1 VTGELEGYECLQAS
15 RHPLYDVSG
24 TEREKERERE
34 REREIWS
41 CSMSDMVRESWN
53 RTVFS

>member
-34 REREIWS
+34 RERERDLILQH
-41 CSMSDMVRESWN
+41 VRHG
-53 RTVFS
+53 